1 MKRGHSLGVILCMSF
16 LCGIAH
22 AQALLADKKATQTDA
37 GHETAAAAESLLI
50 GPGDLLHVTIFR

>member
-1 MKRGHSLGVILCMSF
+1 MSF